1 MENDVEQDEQ
11 SASNFEEV
19 KKEEE
24 EKKDLQITEEKK
36 SISEEFNWKEEGL

>member
-24 EKKDLQITEEKK
+24 KKDLQITEERK
-36 SISEEFNWKEEGL
+36 SISEESNWKEEGL